1 MLHSSYSGK
10 ITGTPSEVIHMRSFS
25 DNPFTGTLDV
35 IATLRDRQIESAIE
49 DLRRQDEVTIALRT
63 SLSNG
68 MDINSLSE
76 ASGLTVEAIRE
87 RVERDLHLGEDIASL
102 AGLR

>member
-1 MLHSSYSGK
+1 MHSF
-10 ITGTPSEVIHMRSFS
+10 TQ
-25 DNPFTGTLDV
+25 NPFTGQLDV

-49 DLRRQDEVTIALRT
+49 DLRRQDEVTVALRT
-63 SLSNG
+63 SLAHG

-87 RVERDLHLGEDIASL
+87 RIERDLHLGEDMASL
-102 AGLR
+102 AGTR